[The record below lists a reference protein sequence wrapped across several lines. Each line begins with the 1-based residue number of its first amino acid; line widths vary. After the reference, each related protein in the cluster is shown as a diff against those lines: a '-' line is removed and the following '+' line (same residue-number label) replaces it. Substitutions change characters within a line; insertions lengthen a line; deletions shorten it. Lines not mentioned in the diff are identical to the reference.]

1 MKRLALLGLE
11 AKGLESTRS
20 QLELDYPNV
29 ETILEPADVS
39 DESSIQNAI
48 NRVATDFERIDY
60 GVNCAGIEGAR
71 FLTHKMPLENWQK
84 AIDINQMGVLFCRCS
99 SKNMLVQTSGIASS
113 VRGPRE
119 GRRVIVNVSSMFGKV
134 SPAIGHRLAFYI
146 SSKHDAMG
154 YGPKGI
160 RINAICPRSVTNHL
174 LAAYEIVLSLTHWWI
189 DSWTLLFLK
198 MP

>member
-1 MKRLALLGLE
+1 IGKGVALAFARCGVKRLALLGLE

-20 QLELDYPNV
+20 QLELNYPNV

-84 AIDINQMGVLFCRCS
+84 AIDINQMGAGSNLWHC
-99 SKNMLVQTSGIASS
+99 
-113 VRGPRE
+113 E
-119 GRRVIVNVSSMFGKV
+119 
-134 SPAIGHRLAFYI
+134 
-146 SSKHDAMG
+146 
-154 YGPKGI
+154 
-160 RINAICPRSVTNHL
+160 
-174 LAAYEIVLSLTHWWI
+174 
-189 DSWTLLFLK
+189 
-198 MP
+198 